1 MSAIAQQLELFRTSI
16 PMRGFDHAAATRN
29 RAESLLSKITFD
41 DGSAWWGETLPREYV
56 TGETF
61 DSVVAD
67 VTDFLWPLCCE
78 GGLLDG
84 DALAELP
91 AMRDGRIITA
101 AAALLETAAAAR
113 VLAEQPPQAI
123 SARVSGVLG
132 SADPAKTAKRLRL
145 MWLGGLRD
153 FKLKLGFGED
163 VDRENL
169 HIVRRKIHRVIHR
182 RKASLRVD
190 VNGGWDAGEVV
201 ARTEELHREY
211 GVCCIEQPVFCDAET
226 FVMMARACAIPLM
239 ADESLRTWDEAQV
252 LLAEPTHVAWNVR
265 LSKCGGA
272 GAVMKL
278 LERAAEHDVMVS
290 FGCMVGETSILS
302 ALQRRVLMASP
313 QPRFV
318 EGNWGKLLLKDDIT
332 KKSLRFGL
340 GGKLRPLR
348 GAGYEI
354 NLEKLAYYAKPLAI
368 LNR

>member
-1 MSAIAQQLELFRTSI
+1 MSPIAQQLELFRTSI

-29 RAESLLSKITFD
+29 RAESLVSKITFD
-41 DGSAWWGETLPREYV
+41 DGTTAWGETLPRDYV

-67 VTDFLWPLCCE
+67 VTDTLWPLCCE
-78 GGLLDG
+78 EGLLDG
-84 DALAELP
+84 DATAEFP
-91 AMRDGRIITA
+91 AMHDGRIITA
-101 AAALLETAAAAR
+101 AAALLETARASR
-113 VLAEQPPQAI
+113 ILAECPPQKI
-123 SARVSGVLG
+123 SARVSGILG

-153 FKLKLGFGED
+153 FKLKLGFGEAI
-163 VDRENL
+163 DRENL
-169 HIVRRKIHRVIHR
+169 HIVRRKIHRAIHR

-190 VNGGWDAGEVV
+190 VNGGWDAGDV
-201 ARTEELHREY
+201 ASRADELHREY

-226 FVMMARACAIPLM
+226 FVMMARACVIPLM

-252 LLAEPTHVAWNVR
+252 LLAEPTKVAWNVR

-272 GAVMKL
+272 GPAMKL
-278 LERAAEHDVMVS
+278 LSAAAERGVMVS

-302 ALQRRVLMASP
+302 ALQRRVLMVSP

-340 GGKLRPLR
+340 GGKLQPLR
-348 GAGYEI
+348 NDIEI
-354 NLEKLAYYAKPLAI
+354 DLEKLAYYAKPLAI
-368 LNR
+368 LKR